1 MINDNE
7 KISCLMPIKK
17 TKKNFYRPTSLTV
30 RLERKI
36 FSSRTW
42 SVGRIVEIMWNEE
55 DGVNEHT

>member
-1 MINDNE
+1 
-7 KISCLMPIKK
+7 MPIKK
-17 TKKNFYRPTSLTV
+17 TKKNFDTPTSLTV

-36 FSSRTW
+36 FSSSTW